1 MALFDKSAVTY
12 DQWCSTPLG
21 AYADRLEKQMLT
33 ELASPEP
40 GESVIDLGCGT
51 GIYSILFAR
60 QGLTVTGIDASREML
75 RLARNKAAAQSL
87 NIEFLQGDLL
97 SLPFPDNRFDLA
109 ICNVVLEFVSDP
121 RRVLEEGLRVLRPG
135 GRLVAGL
142 VGKQSDWARTYEKRG
157 RENPESVFSQAEF
170 YSLEDIRRFS
180 DRQPSQIRFGLY
192 VSPAEF
198 VSAEQAAELEQ
209 RRIGQQAAEAGF
221 LAVRWDK

>member
-21 AYADRLEKQMLT
+21 GYVDRLEKQMLT
-33 ELASPEP
+33 ELANPKP

-60 QGLTVTGIDASREML
+60 QGLTVTGIDASGEML
-75 RLARNKAAAQSL
+75 NHARNKAAAQSL
-87 NIEFLQGDLL
+87 DIEFLQGDLL

-135 GRLVAGL
+135 GRLIAGL
-142 VGKQSDWARTYEKRG
+142 IGKQSDWARNYEKRG
-157 RENPESVFSQAEF
+157 QENPDSVFSQARF
-170 YSLEDIRRFS
+170 YTLEDIRRFS